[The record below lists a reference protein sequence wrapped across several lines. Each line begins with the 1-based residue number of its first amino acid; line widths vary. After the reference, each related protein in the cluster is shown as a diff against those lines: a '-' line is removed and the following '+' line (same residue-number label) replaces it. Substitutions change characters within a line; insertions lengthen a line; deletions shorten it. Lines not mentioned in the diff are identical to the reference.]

1 MNSKEALL
9 QIKNLL
15 FANQEEVI
23 QEEVVVEF
31 AQGVLADGTIVS
43 FDKLEVGGKLSVVT
57 PDGEIPAPVGEHEL
71 EDGTIVVVSQEGV
84 IAEIKAPQMQEEV
97 VAETMAEEVV
107 VEEAMADM
115 PMVDAP
121 SMDVSTEI
129 AKLEEDLSM
138 QIDELS
144 AKVDMLNEVT
154 AKLVDFLDNYA
165 NQPMAAETQA
175 PKNVFYAQN
184 KSSKVDAQKRLQN
197 IFSQLKK

>member
-31 AQGVLADGTIVS
+31 AEGVLADGTIVS

-57 PDGEIPAPVGEHEL
+57 PDGEIPAPIGEHEL
-71 EDGTIVVVSQEGV
+71 EDGTIVVVLEEGV
-84 IAEIKAPQMQEEV
+84 IAEIKAPQVAEEV

-107 VEEAMADM
+107 VEVE
-115 PMVDAP
+115 PMEDEP
-121 SMDVSTEI
+121 SVDVSAEI
-129 AKLEEDLSM
+129 AKLEEDLSLK
-138 QIDELS
+138 IAELS
-144 AKVDMLNEVT
+144 AKVDMLNEVS
-154 AKLVDFLDNYA
+154 AKLVEFLDNYA
-165 NQPMAAETQA
+165 KKPMAEETQA

-184 KSSKVDAQKRLQN
+184 KTSKLDAQKRLQN

>member
-57 PDGEIPAPVGEHEL
+57 PDGEIPAPIGEHEL
-71 EDGTIVVVSQEGV
+71 EDGTIVVVTEEGV
-84 IAEIKAPQMQEEV
+84 IAEIKAPQVAEEV

-107 VEEAMADM
+107 VEEA

-121 SMDVSTEI
+121 SVDVSAEI
-129 AKLEEDLSM
+129 AQLEEDLSLK
-138 QIDELS
+138 IADLS

-165 NQPMAAETQA
+165 KQPMAAETQA

-184 KSSKVDAQKRLQN
+184 KTSKIDAQKRLQN

>member
-31 AQGVLADGTIVS
+31 AEGVLADGTIVS

-57 PDGEIPAPVGEHEL
+57 PDGEIPAPIGEHEL
-71 EDGTIVVVSQEGV
+71 EDGTIVVVTEEGV
-84 IAEIKAPQMQEEV
+84 IAEIKAPQVAEEV

-115 PMVDAP
+115 PMVD
-121 SMDVSTEI
+121 VSAEI
-129 AKLEEDLSM
+129 AKLEEDLSLK
-138 QIDELS
+138 IADLS
-144 AKVDMLNEVT
+144 AKVDMLNEVS
-154 AKLVDFLDNYA
+154 AKLVEFLDNYA
-165 NQPMAAETQA
+165 KQPMAAETQA

-184 KSSKVDAQKRLQN
+184 KVSKLDAQKRLQN
-197 IFSQLKK
+197 IFSQIKK

>member
-31 AQGVLADGTIVS
+31 AEGVLADGTIVS

-57 PDGEIPAPVGEHEL
+57 PDGEIPAPIGEHEL
-71 EDGTIVVVSQEGV
+71 EDGTIVVVLEEGV
-84 IAEIKAPQMQEEV
+84 IAEIKAPQVAEEV

-107 VEEAMADM
+107 VEEA
-115 PMVDAP
+115 PMEDEP
-121 SMDVSTEI
+121 SVDVSAEI
-129 AKLEEDLSM
+129 AKLEEDLSLK
-138 QIDELS
+138 IAELS
-144 AKVDMLNEVT
+144 AKVDMLNEVS
-154 AKLVDFLDNYA
+154 AKLVEFLDNYA
-165 NQPMAAETQA
+165 KQPMAEETQA

-184 KSSKVDAQKRLQN
+184 KTSKVDAQKRLQN

>member
-31 AQGVLADGTIVS
+31 AEGVLADGTIVS

-71 EDGTIVVVSQEGV
+71 EDGTIVVVLEEGV
-84 IAEIKAPQMQEEV
+84 IAEIKAPEMEAEEV
-97 VAETMAEEVV
+97 VAETMAEEVD
-107 VEEAMADM
+107 VEEA
-115 PMVDAP
+115 PMEDEP
-121 SMDVSTEI
+121 SVDVSAEI
-129 AKLEEDLSM
+129 AKLEEDLSLK
-138 QIDELS
+138 IADLS
-144 AKVDMLNEVT
+144 AKVDMLNEVS
-154 AKLVDFLDNYA
+154 AKLVEFLDNYA
-165 NQPMAAETQA
+165 KQPMVAETQA

-184 KSSKVDAQKRLQN
+184 KTSKVDAQKRLQN

>member
-31 AQGVLADGTIVS
+31 AEGVLADGTIVS

-71 EDGTIVVVSQEGV
+71 EDGTIVVVLEEGV
-84 IAEIKAPQMQEEV
+84 IAEIKAPQVAEEV

-107 VEEAMADM
+107 VEEAPMEDM
-115 PMVDAP
+115 PSV
-121 SMDVSTEI
+121 DVSAEI
-129 AKLEEDLSM
+129 AKLEEDLSLK
-138 QIDELS
+138 IADLS
-144 AKVDMLNEVT
+144 AKVDMLNEVS
-154 AKLVDFLDNYA
+154 AKLVEFLDSYA
-165 NQPMAAETQA
+165 KQPMAEETQA

-184 KSSKVDAQKRLQN
+184 KTSKVDAQKRLQN

>member
-31 AQGVLADGTIVS
+31 AQGVLADGTIIS

-57 PDGEIPAPVGEHEL
+57 PNGEIPAPIGEHEL

-84 IAEIKAPQMQEEV
+84 IGEIKAPQVAEQV
-97 VAETMAEEVV
+97 VAETMSEEVV

-115 PMVDAP
+115 PIVDAP

-129 AKLEEDLSM
+129 AQLEGDLTM
-138 QIDELS
+138 QIGELS

-184 KSSKVDAQKRLQN
+184 KTSKLDAQKRLQN

>member
-31 AQGVLADGTIVS
+31 AEGVLADGTIVS

-57 PDGEIPAPVGEHEL
+57 PDGEIPAPIGEHEL
-71 EDGTIVVVSQEGV
+71 EDGTIVVVTEEGV
-84 IAEIKAPQMQEEV
+84 IAEIKAPQVAEEV

-107 VEEAMADM
+107 VEEAPMEDM
-115 PMVDAP
+115 PSV
-121 SMDVSTEI
+121 DVSAEI
-129 AKLEEDLSM
+129 AKLEEDLSLK
-138 QIDELS
+138 IADLS
-144 AKVDMLNEVT
+144 AKVDMLNEVS

-165 NQPMAAETQA
+165 KQPMAAETQA

-184 KSSKVDAQKRLQN
+184 KTSKVDAQKRLQN

>member
-23 QEEVVVEF
+23 QEEVAVEF
-31 AQGVLADGTIVS
+31 AEGVLADGTIVS
-43 FDKLEVGGKLSVVT
+43 FDKLEAGGKLSVVT
-57 PDGEIPAPVGEHEL
+57 PDGEIPAPIGEHEL
-71 EDGTIVVVSQEGV
+71 EDGTIVVVLEEGV
-84 IAEIKAPQMQEEV
+84 IAEIKAPEMEAEEV

-107 VEEAMADM
+107 AEEA
-115 PMVDAP
+115 PMEDEP
-121 SMDVSTEI
+121 SVDVSAEI
-129 AKLEEDLSM
+129 AKLEEDLSLK
-138 QIDELS
+138 IADLS
-144 AKVDMLNEVT
+144 AKVDMLNEVS

-165 NQPMAAETQA
+165 KQPMAEETQA

-184 KSSKVDAQKRLQN
+184 KTSKVDAQKRLQN